1 MYFTNKLFIFV
12 LRNLTKKQ
20 QIMETPKNLKVL
32 ETLIEGLQVL
42 KEELPYNI
50 KTEEETTMYL
60 SGINNAIFLAN
71 QLLDNNGKFLIFF

>member
-1 MYFTNKLFIFV
+1 
-12 LRNLTKKQ
+12 
-20 QIMETPKNLKVL
+20 METPENLKVL

-42 KEELPYNI
+42 KEGLPPLNI

-71 QLLDNNGKFLIFF
+71 QLLENNGEFLNFFAKKINK

>member
-1 MYFTNKLFIFV
+1 
-12 LRNLTKKQ
+12 
-20 QIMETPKNLKVL
+20 METPENLKVL

-42 KEELPYNI
+42 KEGLPPLNI

-71 QLLDNNGKFLIFF
+71 QLLENNGEFLNFFAKKFNK